1 MSLANF
7 IFVLIA
13 AFFGTFLR
21 FCINNNFLI
30 SIIGSFFF
38 GFIIAKR
45 FTKPTNRILLSGFCS
60 CFTSF
65 SGFIYFLYELM
76 NLQDYTKIFIY
87 LNIMIVMN
95 LFMMYCGFIIGR
107 KIT

>member
-45 FTKPTNRILLSGFCS
+45 FTKPINRILLSGFCS

-65 SGFIYFLYELM
+65 SGFMYFLYELV
-76 NLQDYTKIFIY
+76 NLQDYVKIFLY
-87 LNIMIVMN
+87 LNIMIVLN
-95 LFMMYCGFIIGR
+95 LFMMYCGFIISR